1 MPCLS
6 EICAEYISRY
16 SRHISASANISAWP
30 TLIVTDLALT
40 LCLHFHLGRT
50 ESTIRWLLVDCW
62 FCSHMEMMMMRIMI
76 LPMITII
83 SHGDGKPR
91 RINSASSARQVAGD
105 PLRKKIWPLVKK
117 NILDSELSQV
127 HIHLIWSNLQNIIG
141 FAPVVFLGRGMFQ
154 ARLRHHFWSK
164 KYENVS
170 TSVVGRSSESNLRLL
185 PVLLLSMVNHGTVS
199 VQHGHLATPESTA
212 HRHRWWQSQT

>member
-1 MPCLS
+1 MR
-6 EICAEYISRY
+6 IGKYIRM
-16 SRHISASANISAWP
+16 ANPNCYRFGVDLVP
-30 TLIVTDLALT
+30 TFSFGENRVYDQVIA
-40 LCLHFHLGRT
+40 C
-50 ESTIRWLLVDCW
+50 WLL
-62 FCSHMEMMMMRIMI
+62 I
-76 LPMITII
+76 LL
-83 SHGDGKPR
+83 SHGDDDDEDHDFANGHHHLSWRWQTQKDQLCVECKTSCRWP
-91 RINSASSARQVAGD
+91 IE
-105 PLRKKIWPLVKK
+105 KKNMTTCKK

-154 ARLRHHFWSK
+154 ARLRNHFWSK